1 MKSYVISILVCFY
14 SAFSLAQTMMFGDT
28 SRLGRPFSKD
38 PHVITFKGKYL
49 MYYSIPPKENS
60 TEVAGWGIGVAESR
74 NLNKWERVGE
84 ITPAAPYEAKG
95 LCAPCALVR
104 EDTVH
109 LFYQTYGNGKKDAVC
124 HAWSV
129 DGINFVR
136 NATNPVY
143 VPTAT
148 WNCGRAID
156 AEVVFCRDKYYLYY
170 ATRTPDYSTQVIG
183 VAVAG
188 KGTSFNRETWKD
200 ACDRAILVPQYPWEG
215 KCVEGPSVIPMG
227 DWMFMFYAGAY
238 NNDPQQIGVARS
250 KDGIHWEKMSNKPFL
265 ANGDAGSWNYCV
277 LHQFSLAEHHHLLCL
292 YLPDLLPGLL
302 IHQKYLNRVFFA
314 VLQKLLQIGK
324 CHGGKRYLLLLID
337 IIGKPFPIRRI
348 DSIYR

>member
-104 EDTVH
+104 EDTVY

-143 VPTAT
+143 
-148 WNCGRAID
+148 GI
-156 AEVVFCRDKYYLYY
+156 
-170 ATRTPDYSTQVIG
+170 
-183 VAVAG
+183 VAVQSMPRLCSAG
-188 KGTSFNRETWKD
+188 TNTTCIMQPVLPIIALRSLVWLWPAKELHSTGKRGRTLVTEPYSFLNTRGKVNVWKD
-200 ACDRAILVPQYPWEG
+200 LPLYRWVTGCLCSMPELIIM
-215 KCVEGPSVIPMG
+215 IP
-227 DWMFMFYAGAY
+227 
-238 NNDPQQIGVARS
+238 
-250 KDGIHWEKMSNKPFL
+250 
-265 ANGDAGSWNYCV
+265 
-277 LHQFSLAEHHHLLCL
+277 
-292 YLPDLLPGLL
+292 
-302 IHQKYLNRVFFA
+302 NR
-314 VLQKLLQIGK
+314 
-324 CHGGKRYLLLLID
+324 
-337 IIGKPFPIRRI
+337 
-348 DSIYR
+348 

>member
-136 NATNPVY
+136 IPFMFLRLH
-143 VPTAT
+143 
-148 WNCGRAID
+148 GI
-156 AEVVFCRDKYYLYY
+156 
-170 ATRTPDYSTQVIG
+170 
-183 VAVAG
+183 VAVQSMPRLCSAG
-188 KGTSFNRETWKD
+188 TNTTCIMQPVLPIIALRSLVWLWPAKELHSTGKRGRPLVTEPYSFLNTRGKVNVWKD
-200 ACDRAILVPQYPWEG
+200 LPLYRWVTGCLCSMPELIIM
-215 KCVEGPSVIPMG
+215 IP
-227 DWMFMFYAGAY
+227 
-238 NNDPQQIGVARS
+238 
-250 KDGIHWEKMSNKPFL
+250 
-265 ANGDAGSWNYCV
+265 
-277 LHQFSLAEHHHLLCL
+277 
-292 YLPDLLPGLL
+292 
-302 IHQKYLNRVFFA
+302 NR
-314 VLQKLLQIGK
+314 
-324 CHGGKRYLLLLID
+324 
-337 IIGKPFPIRRI
+337 
-348 DSIYR
+348 

>member
-60 TEVAGWGIGVAESR
+60 TEV
-74 NLNKWERVGE
+74 NKWERVGE

-143 VPTAT
+143 VPTAGT
-148 WNCGRAID
+148 NTTCIMQPVLPIIALRSLVWLWPAKELHSTGKRGRTLVT
-156 AEVVFCRDKYYLYY
+156 EPYSFLN
-170 ATRTPDYSTQVIG
+170 TR
-183 VAVAG
+183 G
-188 KGTSFNRETWKD
+188 KVNVWKD
-200 ACDRAILVPQYPWEG
+200 LPLYRWVTGCLCSMPELIIM
-215 KCVEGPSVIPMG
+215 IP
-227 DWMFMFYAGAY
+227 
-238 NNDPQQIGVARS
+238 
-250 KDGIHWEKMSNKPFL
+250 
-265 ANGDAGSWNYCV
+265 
-277 LHQFSLAEHHHLLCL
+277 
-292 YLPDLLPGLL
+292 
-302 IHQKYLNRVFFA
+302 NR
-314 VLQKLLQIGK
+314 
-324 CHGGKRYLLLLID
+324 
-337 IIGKPFPIRRI
+337 
-348 DSIYR
+348 

>member
-148 WNCGRAID
+148 WNCGRAK
-156 AEVVFCRDKYYLYY
+156 ELHSTGKRGRTLVTEPYSFLN
-170 ATRTPDYSTQVIG
+170 TR
-183 VAVAG
+183 G
-188 KGTSFNRETWKD
+188 KVNVWKD
-200 ACDRAILVPQYPWEG
+200 LPLYRWVTGCLCSMPELIIM
-215 KCVEGPSVIPMG
+215 IP
-227 DWMFMFYAGAY
+227 
-238 NNDPQQIGVARS
+238 
-250 KDGIHWEKMSNKPFL
+250 
-265 ANGDAGSWNYCV
+265 
-277 LHQFSLAEHHHLLCL
+277 
-292 YLPDLLPGLL
+292 
-302 IHQKYLNRVFFA
+302 NR
-314 VLQKLLQIGK
+314 
-324 CHGGKRYLLLLID
+324 
-337 IIGKPFPIRRI
+337 
-348 DSIYR
+348 

>member
-148 WNCGRAID
+148 WSCGRAID

-250 KDGIHWEKMSNKPFL
+250 KDGIHWEQMSNKPFL
-265 ANGDAGSWNYCV
+265 ANGDAGSWNYCESG
-277 LHQFSLAEHHHLLCL
+277 HPHIFKSPQGKT
-292 YLPDLLPGLL
+292 YLFYQGNDDFGKTWFLSNVRIFWKGDKP
-302 IHQKYLNRVFFA
+302 YLEN
-314 VLQKLLQIGK
+314 
-324 CHGGKRYLLLLID
+324 
-337 IIGKPFPIRRI
+337 
-348 DSIYR
+348 